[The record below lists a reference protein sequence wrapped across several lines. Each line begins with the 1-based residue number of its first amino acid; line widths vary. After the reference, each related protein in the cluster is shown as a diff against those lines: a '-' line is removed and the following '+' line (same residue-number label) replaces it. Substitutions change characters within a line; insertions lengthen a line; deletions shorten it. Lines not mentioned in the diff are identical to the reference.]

1 MTLGPRPAYL
11 AIALDND
18 VLNDWRF
25 GKQATLQAIGEYLSA
40 TKAMPALT
48 SITVFEMMH
57 GFEKAAVIAGSMTE
71 QIRLDLERARTL
83 TGECGVLDFN
93 REAAEIAAYI
103 FPRLSQ
109 KEQKK
114 HRADVM
120 VVATA
125 LAHEH
130 GVATRNRSDFELIS
144 KHTPPN
150 YPTLR
155 LHIWK

>member
-11 AIALDND
+11 ALALDND
-18 VLNDWRF
+18 VLNDWRA
-25 GKQATLQAIGEYLSA
+25 GKPTTLQAIKDYTSA
-40 TKAMPALT
+40 TKALPALT
-48 SITVFEMMH
+48 SVTVFKMMH
-57 GFEKAAVIAGSMTE
+57 GFEKAAVIAGGMTE
-71 QIRLDLERARTL
+71 RIKVDMECAKTL
-83 TGECGVLDFN
+83 TVECGVLDFN
-93 REAAEIAAYI
+93 QEAAEIAAYI

-109 KEQKK
+109 KERNK
-114 HRADVM
+114 HWSDVL

-144 KHTPPN
+144 KYIPPH
-150 YPTLR
+150 YPALR